1 MKIIKKRL
9 KSGEDMSFWLKD
21 YSILLNKLDYLQFKL
36 TDKELSSAER
46 TAAEGELQYCLDRK
60 EQFEKLVSKFDSIEQ
75 KILYEKYVN
84 SKTLVQIAHEL
95 GYSEHYI
102 HNKHS
107 QIKRLIKFSES

>member
-1 MKIIKKRL
+1 
-9 KSGEDMSFWLKD
+9 MSFWLKD

-36 TDKELSSAER
+36 TDKELSPAER

-84 SKTLVQIAHEL
+84 SKTLVQIAYEL

-102 HNKHS
+102 HNMHS